1 MGAAAA
7 AGPAGGLNP
16 VEAEAERRRRKA
28 EKKRKKKELLEQLRK
43 TQAEKA
49 EVDRQLQV
57 QAAAAP
63 AALGGGSKKR
73 PLGAAGAPSG
83 AGVDGAAKRQKK
95 QKVLKDRA
103 KRMQNLWSQCATIV
117 KQVKQNKQ
125 AWPFHVPVDPVAL
138 NLPDY
143 FNIVKKP
150 ISIKEI
156 IDKLGGPDG
165 KNPAKTYQSP
175 LELRDDMRQMFDNCR
190 LYNQP
195 GQDVRIMGD
204 MLSDLF
210 EKKWQ
215 NSNLEGKYM
224 MEMDIQKLEDDEF
237 LAGGGLATTS
247 AAPTAVVAAAAPK
260 PAPRPAPKPVPA
272 PQAMSFEQKRKLS
285 VSLGMMPADK
295 LARVVEIINSGPSQ
309 LATGDDDEIELDI
322 DALDNV
328 TLWKLDDYVNACK
341 KKKPK
346 STHDDKLM
354 RAQQAKLEAERQLKQ
369 VQASLSAPRTG
380 TSGGVPDAADTAAK
394 PAPAAVPAPA
404 MDQDSDSGTAEASR
418 PPPPPSPSLAADVGA
433 VPLAADSD
441 SDEDEGP
448 KSTAAP
454 TFM

>member
-7 AGPAGGLNP
+7 AGREGGLNP

-49 EVDRQLQV
+49 EVERKM
-57 QAAAAP
+57 QAVVPP
-63 AALGGGSKKR
+63 AALAGGSKKR

-83 AGVDGAAKRQKK
+83 AGLDGAAKRQKK

-125 AWPFHVPVDPVAL
+125 AWPFHMPVDPVAL

-143 FNIVKKP
+143 FAIVKKP
-150 ISIKEI
+150 ISIKDI

-165 KNPAKTYQSP
+165 KNPNKTYQSP

-204 MLSDLF
+204 IISDLF

-224 MEMDIQKLEDDEF
+224 MEMDIQKLEDDAL
-237 LAGGGLATTS
+237 LAGGAVATTS
-247 AAPTAVVAAAAPK
+247 AAPTAGVVAAAPK
-260 PAPRPAPKPVPA
+260 PAPRPTPKPVPA
-272 PQAMSFEQKRKLS
+272 LQAMSFEQKRKLS

-404 MDQDSDSGTAEASR
+404 MDQDSDSGTAGAS
-418 PPPPPSPSLAADVGA
+418 PPPRP
-433 VPLAADSD
+433 
-441 SDEDEGP
+441 GP
-448 KSTAAP
+448 RR
-454 TFM
+454 